1 MIVTSS
7 FFGAFTHVVTTS
19 SSFGSMKTGFLKLHH
34 LYIPLILHIGMLI
47 YCEIA
52 INGSILITV
61 PKLYFILLL
70 I

>member
-1 MIVTSS
+1 
-7 FFGAFTHVVTTS
+7 
-19 SSFGSMKTGFLKLHH
+19 MKTGFLKLHH

-47 YCEIA
+47 YGEIA